1 MSAERVRLTYIQ
13 KSDVNSDV
21 DSPTLNGGV
30 TGWRESK
37 TDNGKLILFVQSC

>member
-1 MSAERVRLTYIQ
+1 MNTNENVEIGLP

-37 TDNGKLILFVQSC
+37 TDNGKLILFVQS